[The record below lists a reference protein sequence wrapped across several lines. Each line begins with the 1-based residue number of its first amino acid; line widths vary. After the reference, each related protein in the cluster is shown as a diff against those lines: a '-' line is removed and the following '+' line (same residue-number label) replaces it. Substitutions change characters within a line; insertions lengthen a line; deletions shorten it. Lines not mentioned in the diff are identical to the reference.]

1 MEQDAQVSVN
11 IRILELELAI
21 NYNLFQT
28 DHWINYTT
36 NQYYVDSD
44 WSIVT
49 FCGQM
54 FFCFF
59 NKCITLRSLFS
70 PHEENKTKLNILS
83 LFTYLFGS
91 LVHKGNRKTV
101 EY

>member
-49 FCGQM
+49 F
-54 FFCFF
+54 FF
-59 NKCITLRSLFS
+59 
-70 PHEENKTKLNILS
+70 
-83 LFTYLFGS
+83 
-91 LVHKGNRKTV
+91 
-101 EY
+101 